1 MKHIGKIVAV
11 MILIACVGF
20 CSACIPPFIDGAVE
34 ALDYF
39 DEAVNCTTYSI
50 NPDAEGGFDTVA
62 GDALS
67 FEKLSD
73 NDEINIEMR
82 HYLSFKFTVKQAIT
96 VKTLVF
102 IVEVEE
108 NAELRFQLSCGTET
122 SDKSINLDTKKK
134 DIIQFGDLDFSLLA
148 SDELFITLNNPVSAN
163 VKYRIDT
170 VIFII

>member
-1 MKHIGKIVAV
+1 MRFIGKIAALLVLV
-11 MILIACVGF
+11 VSVGF

-39 DEAVNCTTYSI
+39 DEAVSSTTYAI
-50 NPDAEGGFDTVA
+50 NPEAEGGLDTIA
-62 GDALS
+62 GGDLS
-67 FEKLSD
+67 LQKLSD
-73 NDEINIEMR
+73 NDEDNIDMR
-82 HYLSFKFTVKQAIT
+82 YYLSFRFTAKQEIT
-96 VKTLVF
+96 LKMLAF

-108 NAELRFQLSCGTET
+108 NAELRFQLSYGTQT

-134 DIIQFGDLDFSLLA
+134 DIIQFDGLDYNISP
-148 SDELFITLNNPVSAN
+148 SDELFITLENPIISN

>member
-11 MILIACVGF
+11 VILIACVGF
-20 CSACIPPFIDGAVE
+20 CSACIPPFIDGAVD

-39 DEAVNCTTYSI
+39 DETVSCTTYSI

-67 FEKLSD
+67 LKKLSD
-73 NDEINIEMR
+73 NDENNIDMR
-82 HYLSFKFTVKQAIT
+82 YYLSFMFTVKQEIT

-108 NAELRFQLSCGTET
+108 NAELRFQLSYGTVT

-134 DIIQFGDLDFSLLA
+134 DIIQFDDIDFSLLA
-148 SDELFITLNNPVSAN
+148 SDELLITLTNPIIAN